1 VQTQIVLAIIG
12 AVIMLV
18 VGASLARAFAVVGVA
33 SLIRYRSKID
43 DPKDAVVMLSALA
56 VGLASGCGVL
66 ALAVFATAFTVAVLY
81 VIEGL
86 EPQTRTFDL
95 TVKLGEKTGD
105 LRPKIEGILRRVAAR
120 FELRGSS
127 DGEVSYLV
135 TTPQSMQTD
144 RVSDRLTALAP
155 EGKGGVEWKEKSKAR
170 QP

>member
-1 VQTQIVLAIIG
+1 
-12 AVIMLV
+12 
-18 VGASLARAFAVVGVA
+18 
-33 SLIRYRSKID
+33 
-43 DPKDAVVMLSALA
+43 
-56 VGLASGCGVL
+56 
-66 ALAVFATAFTVAVLY
+66 
-81 VIEGL
+81 
-86 EPQTRTFDL
+86 L